1 MYSFNLHHLLL
12 LQSGV
17 IEINPGPKKS
27 SRLNFCHWNL
37 NGIAAHGFVKVTL
50 IEVFVKA
57 NNIDIICLSETF
69 LVSTIPLNDGRLYIK
84 GYSMIRADHPSNT
97 KRGGVCIY
105 YKKYLPLISKV
116 DTCKLNECI
125 VTEINV
131 NNEICLLTC
140 LYKSPNQDQEQFES
154 FCENL
159 IDMP

>member
-84 GYSMIRADHPSNT
+84 GYSMTRADHPSNT
-97 KRGGVCIY
+97 KREVFAYIIKSIY
-105 YKKYLPLISKV
+105 RLLVKLI
-116 DTCKLNECI
+116 L
-125 VTEINV
+125 V
-131 NNEICLLTC
+131 N
-140 LYKSPNQDQEQFES
+140 
-154 FCENL
+154 
-159 IDMP
+159 